1 MLQFKSGSQWTVYRF
16 SWLNKKTTINPVN
29 DGDKCFQCAEAA
41 TLNHVE
47 IGEDLLWILKVKP
60 FINRYY

>member
-1 MLQFKSGSQWTVYRF
+1 MLQFKSGSQWTVYRL
-16 SWLNKKTTINPVN
+16 SWLNKKTAINPVN
-29 DGDKCFQCAEAA
+29 DGDKCFQYAEAA

-47 IGEDLLWILKVKP
+47 IEEDLLRILEFKP